1 MHNLLLV
8 KKNICIKKN
17 IICYF
22 KGKIKYINQIKDKYM
37 YTKNKIYRKEHCLK
51 CHSKGILKK
60 FMILTALVLS
70 QQP

>member
-8 KKNICIKKN
+8 KKNICFKKN

-37 YTKNKIYRKEHCLK
+37 YTKNKNYRKEHCLK
-51 CHSKGILKK
+51 CHSKGI
-60 FMILTALVLS
+60 
-70 QQP
+70 